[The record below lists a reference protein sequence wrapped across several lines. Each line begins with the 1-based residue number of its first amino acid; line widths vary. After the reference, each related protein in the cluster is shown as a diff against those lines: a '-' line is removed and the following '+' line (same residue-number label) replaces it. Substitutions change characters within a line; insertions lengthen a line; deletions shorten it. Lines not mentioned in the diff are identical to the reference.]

1 MKRRILIFSAAC
13 MLAAAVMVSGCSEKK
28 DSVENSSQ
36 TEESSEPSG
45 TSGSAPLINTPE
57 EGQENPEQMGEGAAP
72 TDIPEE
78 SRSSEAELGEPLI
91 FSEDGRELYSVT
103 LEQAEFTDRRAV
115 AETEA
120 PEKVLLL
127 KHAI

>member
-1 MKRRILIFSAAC
+1 
-13 MLAAAVMVSGCSEKK
+13 
-28 DSVENSSQ
+28 
-36 TEESSEPSG
+36 
-45 TSGSAPLINTPE
+45 
-57 EGQENPEQMGEGAAP
+57 MGEGAAP

-91 FSEDGRELYSVT
+91 FFGRTAGNCISVT

-120 PEKVLLL
+120 PEKSSASHLFL
-127 KHAI
+127 

>member
-45 TSGSAPLINTPE
+45 LPAP
-57 EGQENPEQMGEGAAP
+57 
-72 TDIPEE
+72 
-78 SRSSEAELGEPLI
+78 RPL
-91 FSEDGRELYSVT
+91 
-103 LEQAEFTDRRAV
+103 
-115 AETEA
+115 
-120 PEKVLLL
+120 
-127 KHAI
+127 